1 MKIILIIISILSLA
15 FAIVSIGLMF
25 KYLYLYRNL
34 YNNFKSFLKFV
45 DNKYISKKDIVLY
58 NATIE
63 ALEQAREKNNTFE
76 IKAYTRLLERL
87 KEED

>member
-1 MKIILIIISILSLA
+1 MIIIVILSLA
-15 FAIVSIGLMF
+15 CAIASFSYAM

-34 YNNFKSFLKFV
+34 RKNFKSFLKFV
-45 DNKYISKKDIVLY
+45 DTKYILKNDVTLI

-76 IKAYTRLLERL
+76 IKTYTKLLERL
-87 KEED
+87 REGD